1 MYLFFDTETT
11 GLPRSW
17 KAPESDLNNWPRL
30 VQIAWLQY
38 DTMEKQ
44 VSKNSYIIK
53 PDGFSIP
60 SDATKVHGIST
71 QRAEKEG
78 IVLKRVLNEFSSI
91 LNKSRF
97 LVTHN
102 MDFDKKVVGA
112 EFLRIGIKNNLSEIQ
127 KICTMQLSTNFCKIR
142 GGLYGYKWPSL
153 PELHMSLFKSP
164 FEESHDA
171 LADATTCAK
180 CFFELRKKGVINI
193 N

>member
-11 GLPRSW
+11 GLPKNW
-17 KAPESDLNNWPRL
+17 KAPESDINNWPRL

-38 DTMEKQ
+38 DTTEKQ
-44 VSKNSYIIK
+44 ISKNSHIIK

-60 SDATKVHGIST
+60 LDATKVHGIST
-71 QRAEKEG
+71 QRAEKDG
-78 IVLKRVLNEFSSI
+78 IALRQVLKEFSSI
-91 LNKSRF
+91 LNESKF

-102 MDFDKKVVGA
+102 MNFDKKVVGA

-127 KICTMQLSTNFCKIR
+127 KICTMQSSTDFCKIP
-142 GGLYGYKWPSL
+142 GNYGYKWPSL

-171 LADATTCAK
+171 LADTTACAK
-180 CFFELRKKGVINI
+180 CFFELRKKGII
-193 N
+193 KID